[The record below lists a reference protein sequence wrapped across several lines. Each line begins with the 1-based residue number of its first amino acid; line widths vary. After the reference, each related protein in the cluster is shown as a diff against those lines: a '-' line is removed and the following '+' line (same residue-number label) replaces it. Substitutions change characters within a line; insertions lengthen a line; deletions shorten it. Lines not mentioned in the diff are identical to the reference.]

1 MKKCFG
7 RKRSRE
13 KSCWLLKSWF
23 AFLALRPELSEGR
36 RGFRVSEPG
45 HQDCGGGGEGARV
58 GARLLGE
65 RIATRGSAGCGGE
78 WMLGFFLALWARGAG
93 EEVGGER

>member
-1 MKKCFG
+1 MLSAGKG
-7 RKRSRE
+7 
-13 KSCWLLKSWF
+13 
-23 AFLALRPELSEGR
+23 SEGR
-36 RGFRVSEPG
+36 GAFGLAGAEPG

-78 WMLGFFLALWARGAG
+78 WMLGFFLALRAREAG